1 LPGRWA
7 FGCAHLRIG
16 ALQYRGRR
24 LGMDASSASGGG
36 GTEGGRGGRRWKGK
50 GVTPIQP
57 RRQLAPVME
66 DASAASLRPLKKI
79 GRGPDRFQRSA
90 SSLSTSSS
98 APPSPRASAASAAA
112 AAAASPPS
120 ARRIF
125 PFAYETSALAGG
137 AAPRLQLPPWQHSSA
152 SPPRLQAPPQSQQM
166 ISFGAPPQ
174 YQAQL
179 LLPADGSPQ

>member
-1 LPGRWA
+1 
-7 FGCAHLRIG
+7 
-16 ALQYRGRR
+16 
-24 LGMDASSASGGG
+24 MDASSASGESGG
-36 GTEGGRGGRRWKGK
+36 GGGRGGRRWKGK

-98 APPSPRASAASAAA
+98 APPSPRASAASAA